1 MLSNMILTL
10 GPTPALQ
17 RTMIF
22 KRLTVDAVNRAVEV
36 RQAASGKSINVAR
49 VLRSMGRQVLATGFL
64 GGQNGRTMRGDM
76 DLAGLRHDFVEV
88 APATRLCITLV
99 DRGAGTATELVEE
112 SVSVAPPDYE
122 ALLKKLDQLLPGA
135 AVLVLSGSLPPGA
148 PANFY
153 RRCVELGGERVKVI
167 LDARGDPL
175 LEALEARPVVVKP
188 NRRELAE
195 TFGIDP
201 EDEAGVRRAMAEA
214 VGRGAGWII
223 ATMGADG
230 ALLSDGRRF
239 WRLQVP
245 HFRAVN
251 PIGSGD
257 AFAAGLAAA
266 LSDGRDV
273 PDACR
278 LGAACAAANALTD
291 QAGFIEAGR
300 LAELEIGASAA
311 VEPAIGAEIRG

>member
-1 MLSNMILTL
+1 MLFKMILTL

-22 KRLTVDAVNRAVEV
+22 ERLTVDAVNRAGEV
-36 RQAASGKSINVAR
+36 RQGASGKSINVAR
-49 VLRSMGRQVLATGFL
+49 VLRSMGREVLATGFL
-64 GGQNGRTMRGDM
+64 GGQSGGDMRRDM

-88 APATRLCITLV
+88 VPATRLCITLV
-99 DRGAGTATELVEE
+99 DRTAATATELVEE
-112 SVSVAPPDYE
+112 SAAVAPSDYE
-122 ALLKKLDQLLPGA
+122 ALLKKLDQLLPEA

-148 PANFY
+148 PGDFY
-153 RRCVELGGERVKVI
+153 RRCIESGGEGVKVI
-167 LDARGDPL
+167 LDTCGDPL
-175 LEALEARPVVVKP
+175 VEALEARPLVVKP

-195 TFGIDP
+195 TFGVDP
-201 EDEAGVRRAMAEA
+201 EDEVGVRRAMVEA
-214 VGRGAGWII
+214 VRRGAGWVI
-223 ATMGADG
+223 ATMGAEG

-239 WRLQVP
+239 WRLHVP
-245 HFRAVN
+245 PIQAVN

-266 LSDGRDV
+266 LSDGREV
-273 PDACR
+273 PYACR

-291 QAGFIEAGR
+291 QAGFIDAGR